1 MDKYILKLVP
11 EGRESQ
17 DLQLQSHK
25 LERSIL
31 DIAKSTSSHVFCDLR
46 YSGELNCSSPKDISN
61 LCVYINGVLIES
73 TYSPSSGIITF
84 NDYLFGSRIFTECY
98 GFVQISLTFENNNNH
113 IELESEYIQV
123 MVRKGIQNDS
133 VRRMAEYV
141 YKHNSLLLYGNR
153 IFPKDAAGLQENAF
167 RTLEAKILLLKQIAL
182 VFKDTYKYFQTNSKF
197 STLPK
202 EFIDNFEKLQ
212 YVSQRSIQYMA
223 QHPEELHHV
232 PGNTGI
238 KSGFKYYQP
247 NKTLI
252 TKNVPSFDIYENQ
265 YVVSFLKNIINEIS
279 SFEHEINDALSHL
292 PTVPKET
299 DNYVASS
306 YFVYVN
312 TTETLRVTLADIKKL
327 HKDFNNLFFTYS
339 KILPVKSIFV
349 NGPPK
354 STHIFMSIPH
364 YRHIYDSA
372 VSWYKMG
379 AFTLDEQHYML
390 SFLKASALYEVYI
403 LSKFTT
409 YLLDCQ
415 YNIQNIEK
423 KTYPFSG
430 KTLYENTYCNNY
442 FVFKKGES
450 VVTLY
455 YQPVI
460 YNSDKRAVANIGL
473 YRNTSI
479 SFPKS
484 LDDDII
490 TGKYYTP
497 DFIVKFEST
506 NGNGA
511 KYIIADAKF
520 STLDNVKKRQ
530 VAALAYKYLFSIS
543 SFDPNDSIAELC
555 IINGQS
561 NNQDD
566 SITNIYDFAFQS
578 NAIMPFAE
586 ILTLTENNENNT
598 SLHFSIL
605 DNLFGKHL
613 I

>member
-25 LERSIL
+25 LERSML

-46 YSGELNCSSPKDISN
+46 YSGELNCSSPEDISN
-61 LCVYINGVLIES
+61 LCVYINGVLVES

-113 IELESEYIQV
+113 VELESEYIQV

-141 YKHNSLLLYGNR
+141 YKHNSLLLYGNK
-153 IFPKDAAGLQENAF
+153 IFPKDAAGLRENAF

-182 VFKDTYKYFQTNSKF
+182 VFKDAYKYFQTNSKF
-197 STLPK
+197 TTLPK
-202 EFIDNFEKLQ
+202 EFIDSFEKLQ
-212 YVSQRSIQYMA
+212 YVSQRSTQYMA

-265 YVVSFLKNIINEIS
+265 FVISFLKNIINEIS
-279 SFEHEINDALSHL
+279 SFEHEISDALSHL

-299 DNYVASS
+299 DNYVTSS

-312 TTETLRVTLADIKKL
+312 TIETLRVTLVDIKKL
-327 HKDFNNLFFTYS
+327 HKDFNHLFFTYS
-339 KILPVKSIFV
+339 KILPVKNIFV

-354 STHIFMSIPH
+354 PTHIFMSIPH

-390 SFLKASALYEVYI
+390 SFLKASTLYEVYI

-415 YNIQNIEK
+415 YDIQNIEK
-423 KTYPFSG
+423 KIYPFSG

-450 VVTLY
+450 IVTLY
-455 YQPVI
+455 YQPVV
-460 YNSDKRAVANIGL
+460 YNNDRRAVANIGL
-473 YRNTSI
+473 YRNTSV

-484 LDDDII
+484 LDDNII

-497 DFIVKFEST
+497 DFIVKIESA
-506 NGNGA
+506 NSNSA

-530 VAALAYKYLFSIS
+530 VAALAYKYLFSMS
-543 SFDPNDSIAELC
+543 TFNSDDSVAELC
-555 IINGQS
+555 ILNGQS
-561 NNQDD
+561 NSQEDA
-566 SITNIYDFAFQS
+566 ITNIYDFAFQG
-578 NAIMPFAE
+578 NVITPFAE
-586 ILTLTENNENNT
+586 ILTLTENQENNAD
-598 SLHFSIL
+598 LHFSLLNNI
-605 DNLFGKHL
+605 FGKHF

>member
-11 EGRESQ
+11 EGREPQ
-17 DLQLQSHK
+17 DLQLRSHK

-31 DIAKSTSSHVFCDLR
+31 DIAKFSSSHVFCDLR
-46 YSGELNCSSPKDISN
+46 YSGELSCSSPEDISN

-73 TYSPSSGIITF
+73 TYSPANGIITF
-84 NDYLFGSRIFTECY
+84 NDYIFGSRIFTECY
-98 GFVQISLTFENNNNH
+98 GFVQISIVFENNGNH
-113 IELESEYIQV
+113 IELESEYVQV

-141 YKHNSLLLYGNR
+141 YKHNSLLLYGNKV
-153 IFPKDAAGLQENAF
+153 FPKDAVGLRENAF

-182 VFKDTYKYFQTNSKF
+182 AFKDTYKYFQTNSKF

-212 YVSQRSIQYMA
+212 YVSPRSIQYIV

-279 SFEHEINDALSHL
+279 SFEHEISDALSRF

-299 DNYVASS
+299 DNYVTSS

-312 TTETLRVTLADIKKL
+312 TAETLRVILTDIKRL
-327 HKDFNNLFFTYS
+327 HKDFDNLFFTYS

-354 STHIFMSIPH
+354 PTHIFMSIPH

-372 VSWYKMG
+372 ISWYKMG
-379 AFTLDEQHYML
+379 AFTLEEQRYML
-390 SFLKASALYEVYI
+390 SFLKVSALYEVYV
-403 LSKFTT
+403 LSKFVT
-409 YLLDCQ
+409 YLLNSQ
-415 YNIQNIEK
+415 YDIQNIEK
-423 KTYPFSG
+423 KNYPFSG

-455 YQPVI
+455 YQPVV
-460 YNSDKRAVANIGL
+460 YNNDKRSVANIGL

-479 SFPKS
+479 SFPKN

-490 TGKYYTP
+490 KGKYYTP
-497 DFIVKFEST
+497 DFIIKVESA

-530 VAALAYKYLFSIS
+530 VAALTYKYLFSIS
-543 SFDPNDSIAELC
+543 AFNSNDSITELC
-555 IINGQS
+555 ILNGQS
-561 NNQDD
+561 NNQEDA
-566 SITNIYDFAFQS
+566 ITNIYDFAFQGNS
-578 NAIMPFAE
+578 IMPFAE
-586 ILTLTENNENNT
+586 ILTLTENKEKNDD
-598 SLHFSIL
+598 LHFSL
-605 DNLFGKHL
+605 LNNLLGKHL